1 MSKLPETFK
10 LDGQR
15 LRKIRDAL
23 QDIVAVTVMLLVT
36 KEFTKHRLSSAR
48 AGQLHGELLI
58 LLADKECGIQHFT
71 SAIEAEVQTIRGTL
85 KDEERRLL
93 RSVLDK
99 NLTITSPMSQL
110 LLSRLSD
117 HIRVYLM
124 GQRLPDS
131 ESLSRHGLNES
142 GELVAETIKQVHC
155 VFAHN
160 KRVFGKH
167 YQVILT
173 QIETNSLAF

>member
-10 LDGQR
+10 LDMTR

-36 KEFTKHRLSSAR
+36 KEFTKNRISSAR
-48 AGQLHGELLI
+48 AGRLHGELLI

-71 SAIEAEVQTIRGTL
+71 SAVEAEVETTRGTL

-99 NLTITSPMSQL
+99 NLTITSAMSQL

-117 HIRVYLM
+117 HISVYLTS
-124 GQRLPDS
+124 QRLPDS

-142 GELVAETIKQVHC
+142 GDLLTETVKQVYC

-160 KRVFGKH
+160 KRVFSKQ
-167 YQVILT
+167 YQSILT
-173 QIETNSLAF
+173 EIRTNSLEF